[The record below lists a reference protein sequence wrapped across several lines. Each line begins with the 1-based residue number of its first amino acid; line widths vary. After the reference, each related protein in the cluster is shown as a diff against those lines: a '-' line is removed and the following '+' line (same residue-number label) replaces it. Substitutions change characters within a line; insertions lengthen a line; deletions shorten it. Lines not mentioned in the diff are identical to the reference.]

1 MKIVQLRAENVKRLV
16 AVEINPEGNVIE
28 ITGRN
33 GAGKTSV
40 LDSIWWALAGNRTHQ
55 AVPVRQGETEAVIS
69 LDLGDI
75 KVRREF
81 SVRPPKEGEE
91 AGPAKTITRL
101 FVESAQGA
109 RYPSPQRMLDEL
121 VGSLTF
127 DPLAFSRMAP
137 SAKLAVLRG
146 FVGGVDFDAEAV
158 ADRGEYQ
165 KRRDANRTAKDS
177 RVRMAGI
184 QVPEVE
190 GAEPDIGA
198 HHRAQGEARAHND
211 QRRLDLAN
219 IANADRALELSEQ
232 KVARLEQQME
242 QARKE
247 LGDAGSEFLRLE
259 AIRKERPEPR
269 DERDEQ
275 ALSLAMREAMQL
287 ANDHRERRG
296 AIARREDEKARA
308 EHAEAESKR
317 LTDAMAARAAR
328 LAKAVAD
335 ADMPVPAL
343 SLTQDGVLLEGLPLE
358 QASDAEQLR
367 LSCSIAMASN
377 SKLHVL
383 RVRDGSLLDPDSMA
397 ILREMAAERDYQVWI
412 ERVDTSGKVGIV
424 IEAGQVKGQ

>member
-1 MKIVQLRAENVKRLV
+1 MSLFAAPQPEPPKEGKPMKIVQLRAENVKRLV

-177 RVRMAGI
+177 RTRMAGI

-190 GAEPDIGA
+190 GDEPDLGA
-198 HHRAQGEARAHND
+198 HHRALNEARAHNE
-211 QRRLDLAN
+211 QRRL
-219 IANADRALELSEQ
+219 ADR
-232 KVARLEQQME
+232 R
-242 QARKE
+242 
-247 LGDAGSEFLRLE
+247 
-259 AIRKERPEPR
+259 
-269 DERDEQ
+269 
-275 ALSLAMREAMQL
+275 
-287 ANDHRERRG
+287 HRERG
-296 AIARREDEKARA
+296 
-308 EHAEAESKR
+308 
-317 LTDAMAARAAR
+317 
-328 LAKAVAD
+328 
-335 ADMPVPAL
+335 P
-343 SLTQDGVLLEGLPLE
+343 
-358 QASDAEQLR
+358 
-367 LSCSIAMASN
+367 
-377 SKLHVL
+377 
-383 RVRDGSLLDPDSMA
+383 GSA
-397 ILREMAAERDYQVWI
+397 
-412 ERVDTSGKVGIV
+412 
-424 IEAGQVKGQ
+424 

>member
-1 MKIVQLRAENVKRLV
+1 MKIIRLAAENVKRLV
-16 AVEINPEGNVIE
+16 AVEITPEGNVIE
-28 ITGRN
+28 ITGKN

-55 AVPVRQGETEAVIS
+55 AVPVRRGETEAVIS

-81 SVRPPKEGEE
+81 SVREPKNG
-91 AGPAKTITRL
+91 AASGQTVTRL
-101 FVESAQGA
+101 FVESAEGA
-109 RYPSPQRMLDEL
+109 RYRSPQKMLDEL

-165 KRRDANRTAKDS
+165 QRRDANRTAKDS
-177 RVRMAGI
+177 RTRAAGI
-184 QVPEVE
+184 QVPEVK
-190 GAEPDIGA
+190 GDEPDLEA
-198 HHRAQGEARAHND
+198 HQRALGEARAHNE
-211 QRRLDLAN
+211 QRRSRIGA
-219 IANADRALELSEQ
+219 IANSDRALVNSASGVAAIEEQLEKARANLS
-232 KVARLEQQME
+232 RLQ
-242 QARKE
+242 
-247 LGDAGSEFLRLE
+247 
-259 AIRKERPEPR
+259 AIRAELPEPEA
-269 DERDEQ
+269 ERDEQ
-275 ALSLAMREAMQL
+275 ALTDAMREAVQL
-287 ANDHRERRG
+287 VGAHRERRG
-296 AIARREDEKARA
+296 ALTRRNDEKTLA
-308 EHAEAESKR
+308 ERAEAESKR
-317 LTDAMAARAAR
+317 LTDAMATRAAR

-335 ADMPVPAL
+335 ADMPVPGL

-367 LSCSIAMASN
+367 LSCSIAMAQSA
-377 SKLHVL
+377 KLRVI

-397 ILREMAAERDYQVWI
+397 ILREMAADRDYQVWI

-424 IEAGQVKGQ
+424 IEAGKVAGQ